1 MRLRLNLSAQ
11 RKREKPPDI
20 VVDITEMLCD
30 KPKGEKPMTQPYHGL
45 ADEQGRI
52 RDYWIDENENLVF
65 TAIDEPPT
73 EPMKPTAEPSAAT
86 QMTLF

>member
-1 MRLRLNLSAQ
+1 
-11 RKREKPPDI
+11 
-20 VVDITEMLCD
+20 
-30 KPKGEKPMTQPYHGL
+30 MTQPYHGL

-73 EPMKPTAEPSAAT
+73 EPIKPTAEPSAAA